1 MQVSGAVKAR
11 HKGLDATA
19 WFSRTRTIS
28 SIERPVVVAIAS
40 MAGSIS
46 RGRSNKYEPMGVM
59 GPLLRGERRDLL
71 GRPDV
76 IGHPGFHRGRHP
88 KRLVGAGSS
97 TIAPV
102 AMSTISFPSWAK
114 SRGRFGR
121 LAIPGVLHDTAGV
134 RRTGRIQS
142 DAPPSRARGWQR
154 RSSSDGSVRRSA
166 TVMHIHSIEAIA
178 VDIPLR
184 KNFGGSTY
192 AVLKRSTV
200 ITRMRTEGG
209 L

>member
-71 GRPDV
+71 GRLDV

-97 TIAPV
+97 TIAPPD
-102 AMSTISFPSWAK
+102 ASGDARDG
-114 SRGRFGR
+114 SRGVRSR
-121 LAIPGVLHDTAGV
+121 L
-134 RRTGRIQS
+134 
-142 DAPPSRARGWQR
+142 
-154 RSSSDGSVRRSA
+154 
-166 TVMHIHSIEAIA
+166 
-178 VDIPLR
+178 
-184 KNFGGSTY
+184 
-192 AVLKRSTV
+192 
-200 ITRMRTEGG
+200 
-209 L
+209 